1 MDSTDPQRPDVIA
14 ITESR
19 PSEVLAALHESAETD
34 REYLFAARAAD
45 EKDLV
50 LVAWAGSE
58 AVGYLAATDER
69 EDGVS
74 VWEHVVVPAYR
85 HRGIGRLLLCELAR
99 RAVRGAV
106 VDIDP
111 IEFLD
116 TERVADYY
124 GRCGFTHESAG
135 NRLWA
140 TAAEILAANLAYE
153 EGDGDG
159 QPVKLLLRA
168 KVPGVVTVRPS
179 ASVREA
185 IDLLNENRI
194 GAVVVSRDG
203 SRVEGILSE
212 RDVLV
217 GLARNAAEFL
227 DSRVEEAMTS
237 DVVTCTAT
245 DSIVRVMSL
254 MTRERVRHVPVTDTG
269 RLVGIVS
276 LGDVVSHRLH
286 ELESHLK
293 DAQASAASAL
303 SGATSG

>member
-1 MDSTDPQRPDVIA
+1 MDSIA

-19 PSEVLAALHESAETD
+19 PSEVLAALHESAATD
-34 REYLFAARAAD
+34 HDYLFAARAAD
-45 EKDLV
+45 ERDLV
-50 LVAWAGSE
+50 LVAWAGKE
-58 AVGYLAATDER
+58 AVGYIAATDQR

-99 RAVRGAV
+99 RAVKGAV
-106 VDIDP
+106 IDIDP
-111 IEFLD
+111 LEFLD
-116 TERVADYY
+116 AERVADYY
-124 GRCGFTHESAG
+124 GRCGFAHESAG
-135 NRLWA
+135 KRLWA
-140 TAAEILAANLAYE
+140 TASEILAVTNVYV
-153 EGDGDG
+153 EGDADG

-168 KVPGVVTVRPS
+168 KVPGVVTVPPT
-179 ASVREA
+179 APVRDA
-185 IDLLNENRI
+185 VDLLNQNRI

-217 GLARNAAEFL
+217 GVAEGGAAFL
-227 DSRVEEAMTS
+227 ERQVGEVMTS

-245 DSIVRVMSL
+245 DGIIRVMSL
-254 MTRERVRHVPVTDTG
+254 MTRGRVRHVPVTDTG

-286 ELESHLK
+286 ELESLVESVT
-293 DAQASAASAL
+293 APVGAELANSA
-303 SGATSG
+303 TP